1 MPFAGRAWPQL
12 ICMLLMPLFL
22 ESRQNKRYC
31 TLGRLNLERLRNL
44 FPLLFN
50 IIYNTVLYYIILC
63 VSL

>member
-44 FPLLFN
+44 FPLFN
-50 IIYNTVLYYIILC
+50 IIYNTVLYYIMC
-63 VSL
+63 